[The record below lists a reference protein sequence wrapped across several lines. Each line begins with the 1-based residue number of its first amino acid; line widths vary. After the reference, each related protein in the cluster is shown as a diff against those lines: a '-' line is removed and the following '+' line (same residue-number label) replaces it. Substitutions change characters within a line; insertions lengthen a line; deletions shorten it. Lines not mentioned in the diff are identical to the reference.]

1 MRSFLRP
8 TVGLTCLFAMAVAGC
23 SAGSDGTSD
32 AASAP
37 SKKASASA
45 SEADGADGSDSS
57 GGSDGSDGSDGASTA
72 YAPYVSATEAA
83 DTDDAGSPS
92 TYNLAFVIA
101 DGSKCTPAWN
111 GTEAI
116 GSSTVKSRISKL
128 KKDGATVRVSFGGAS
143 GKELAT
149 TCSSASKLAAAYGA
163 ALDAAGSAQAD
174 FDIEGD
180 TLTDSDSVA
189 LRSEAIALLQKERPD
204 LEVSFTLPVMPSGLD
219 SDSLALLESAN
230 KYDVQVSTVDI
241 MTMNYGESYDGDM
254 GDYAVTSAKATHTQL
269 KKVFGLSDAGAW
281 GGMALT
287 SMIGVNDVDGETFS
301 LSDAK
306 DVRAFA
312 EEEGVAWVSMWS
324 TFRDVQC
331 ESGAASQD
339 DAATDCSGVSQSSG
353 AFGEAFA
360 G

>member
-8 TVGLTCLFAMAVAGC
+8 AAGLTCLFAMAVSGC
-23 SAGSDGTSD
+23 STGSDGTSD
-32 AASAP
+32 AAPAP

-45 SEADGADGSDSS
+45 SEADGSDGGSDSS
-57 GGSDGSDGSDGASTA
+57 DGTGTA

-101 DGSKCTPAWN
+101 DGSSCTPAWN

-128 KKDGATVRVSFGGAS
+128 KVDGATVRVSFGGAS

-163 ALDAAGSAQAD
+163 ALDAAGSTQAD

-219 SDSLALLESAN
+219 SDGLALLESAN

-254 GDYAVTSAKATHTQL
+254 GGYAVTSAKATHTQL

-339 DAATDCSGVSQSSG
+339 DAATDCSGVTQSSG

>member
-1 MRSFLRP
+1 MRGFLRP
-8 TVGLTCLFAMAVAGC
+8 AAGLTCLFAMAVTGC
-23 SAGSDGTSD
+23 SSGSDGTSD
-32 AASAP
+32 AAPAP
-37 SKKASASA
+37 PKQASASP
-45 SEADGADGSDSS
+45 SE
-57 GGSDGSDGSDGASTA
+57 SDGSDTSSTSGTA

-92 TYNLAFVIA
+92 TYNLAFVISG
-101 DGSKCTPAWN
+101 GSSCTPKWN
-111 GTEAI
+111 GTTAI
-116 GSSTVKSRISKL
+116 GSSAVKSRISAL
-128 KKDGATVRVSFGGAS
+128 KEGGATVRVSFGGAS

-163 ALDAAGSAQAD
+163 ALDAAGSTQAD

-189 LRSEAIALLQKERPD
+189 LRSEAIAQLQKDRPD

-219 SDSLALLESAN
+219 SDGLALLESAN
-230 KYDVQVSTVDI
+230 KYDVQVSTVNI
-241 MTMNYGESYDGDM
+241 MTMNYGESYDEDM
-254 GDYAVTSAKATHTQL
+254 GDYAVTSAKATQKQL

-301 LSDAK
+301 LSDAA
-306 DVRAFA
+306 DVRTFA
-312 EEEGVAWVSMWS
+312 EEKGVAWVSMWS

-331 ESGAASQD
+331 ESGSASQD

-353 AFGEAFA
+353 AFGKAFA

>member
-1 MRSFLRP
+1 MRGFLRP
-8 TVGLTCLFAMAVAGC
+8 AAGLTCLFAMAVTGC
-23 SAGSDGTSD
+23 SSDSDGTSD
-32 AASAP
+32 AAPAP
-37 SKKASASA
+37 PKRAS
-45 SEADGADGSDSS
+45 
-57 GGSDGSDGSDGASTA
+57 A

-83 DTDDAGSPS
+83 GTDDAGSPS
-92 TYNLAFVIA
+92 AYNLAFVISS
-101 DGSKCTPAWN
+101 GSSCTPKWN
-111 GTEAI
+111 GTTAI
-116 GSSTVKSRISKL
+116 GSPAVKSRISAL
-128 KKDGATVRVSFGGAS
+128 KQDGATVRVSFGGAS

-149 TCSSASKLAAAYGA
+149 TCSGASKLAAAYGA
-163 ALDAAGSAQAD
+163 ALDAAGSTQAD

-189 LRSEAIALLQKERPD
+189 LRSEAIAQLQKERPD

-230 KYDVQVSTVDI
+230 KYDVQVSTVNI

-254 GDYAVTSAKATHTQL
+254 GDYAVTAAKATQKQL

-301 LSDAK
+301 LSDAA

-312 EEEGVAWVSMWS
+312 EEKGVAWVSMWS

-331 ESGAASQD
+331 ESGSEDD
-339 DAATDCSGVSQSSG
+339 DASTNCSGVSQSSG